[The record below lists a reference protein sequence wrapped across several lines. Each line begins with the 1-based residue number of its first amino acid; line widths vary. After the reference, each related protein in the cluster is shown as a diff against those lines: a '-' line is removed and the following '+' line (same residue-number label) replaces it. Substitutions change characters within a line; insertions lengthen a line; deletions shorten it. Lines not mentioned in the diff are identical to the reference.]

1 MQKRSARRA
10 HKEQERKSDVLSKIA
25 STESIEEILQLTY
38 HEDPEIRVRAAQ
50 QLCPCRVQ
58 RDNPEF
64 WERIFEL
71 CVDPSPKVRFQI
83 LHDICD
89 GSPAHYENE
98 VSRALEI
105 FNRDKDEHIKRMAHK
120 ALASYLRT
128 GNWNVL

>member
-10 HKEQERKSDVLSKIA
+10 AKETERKSDVIAKIMA
-25 STESIEEILQLTY
+25 TESIDDILELTY
-38 HEDPEIRVRAAQ
+38 HEDPDIRQRAAQ

-58 RDNPEF
+58 RDKPEF

-98 VSRALEI
+98 VVRALEI
-105 FNRDKDEHIKRMAHK
+105 FNRDKDEIIKRRAHK

>member
-1 MQKRSARRA
+1 MQKRSAKRSLKVTERR
-10 HKEQERKSDVLSKIA
+10 SDVIAKILA
-25 STESIEEILQLTY
+25 TENVDEILELTY
-38 HEDPEIRVRAAQ
+38 HEDPEIRKKAAQ

-58 RDNPEF
+58 RDKPEF

-71 CVDPSPKVRFQI
+71 CLDPSPKVRMQI

-105 FNRDKDEHIKRMAHK
+105 FNRDKDEEIKRKAHK